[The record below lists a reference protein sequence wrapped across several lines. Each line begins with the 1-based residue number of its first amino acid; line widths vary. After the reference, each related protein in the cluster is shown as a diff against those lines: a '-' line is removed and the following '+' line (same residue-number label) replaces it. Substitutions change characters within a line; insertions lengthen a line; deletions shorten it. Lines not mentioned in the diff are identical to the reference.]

1 MKSLACVALFVDSTS
16 ALREEE
22 GRALGVS
29 DIYKTNTCNW
39 IEEIW
44 RGGANPGEHAN
55 SLSLSLSLARTP
67 THTLTLF

>member
-44 RGGANPGEHAN
+44 RGAAKPEAH
-55 SLSLSLSLARTP
+55 P
-67 THTLTLF
+67 T

>member
-29 DIYKTNTCNW
+29 EIYKTNTCNW

-55 SLSLSLSLARTP
+55 TFSLSC
-67 THTLTLF
+67 THTHTFTLF